1 MELRERQKLIIAV
14 SGASGSVYARVLMEE
29 LGAYR
34 HQFEECAVIFT
45 SSAEKVWRYELGGS
59 PAVPD
64 YFRRYQNDDL
74 FAPPASGSAGYTT
87 MIIIPCSMGMM
98 GRIAHG
104 AAGDLISRAAD
115 VMLKERRKLILV
127 TREMPLNLIHIRN
140 MKTLTLAGAVIC
152 PASPSFYSL
161 PADMDSLIRTVT
173 GKVLELGGI
182 ARSNFEWGKS

>member
-1 MELRERQKLIIAV
+1 
-14 SGASGSVYARVLMEE
+14 
-29 LGAYR
+29 
-34 HQFEECAVIFT
+34 
-45 SSAEKVWRYELGGS
+45 
-59 PAVPD
+59 
-64 YFRRYQNDDL
+64 
-74 FAPPASGSAGYTT
+74 
-87 MIIIPCSMGMM
+87 MGMM